1 MTGWMQWDRVPRG
14 ALAVVILASVAA
26 LWPGIG
32 GNTPVLASVQAP
44 SCTVGTW
51 AATDLQSALQ
61 AFTEGVTAG
70 LTINRFEG
78 GELVLTIEPDG
89 TYEAQY
95 SDVMFSATV
104 SGFNVG
110 GTLSGTVSGA
120 YRQESPG
127 MLVGTVTDGT
137 VNVTISV
144 FGQQMSTSFAVPA
157 GEGAATSY
165 ECDGDRLTLA
175 ISNPFGGAAATV
187 VFMRVP

>member
-1 MTGWMQWDRVPRG
+1 MTDGRGWRTVRRC
-14 ALAVVILASVAA
+14 ALAVLMLTGAA
-26 LWPGIG
+26 WWLTIG
-32 GNTPVLASVQAP
+32 GKAPASASSQAP

-51 AATDLQSALQ
+51 VATDLQSALQ
-61 AFTEGVTAG
+61 AFTEGITAG
-70 LTINRFEG
+70 LTINQLEG

-89 TYEAQY
+89 AYQAEY

-104 SGFNVG
+104 SGFTVA
-110 GTLSGTVSGA
+110 GTLGGAVTGT

-137 VNVTISV
+137 VDVSISV

-175 ISNPFGGAAATV
+175 ISNPFGGDAVTV
-187 VFMRVP
+187 TFMRAP